1 MGGFIFIGILL
12 GVVFSSA
19 QRIFATKEL
28 LGFSILGIGGALY
41 GNLIAT
47 MISGYVSEPT
57 PYLSPLLIVSMSL
70 LFMGIKVV
78 LLKRHREITSH

>member
-47 MISGYVSEPT
+47 MISGYVAEPT

>member
-1 MGGFIFIGILL
+1 MGGFVFIGILL

-19 QRIFATKEL
+19 QRLFATKEL
-28 LGFSILGIGGALY
+28 LGFSILGVGGALY
-41 GNLIAT
+41 GNLVAT
-47 MISGYVSEPT
+47 MISGYLSDPA